1 MRRTLY
7 LSMVCLLSALSVA
20 GQTGLRDLNP
30 IEKQKLQYR
39 NCPVRRHELDAS
51 IQWKRG
57 LHERYL
63 YRKRGLVRAP
73 KQFGELSVG

>member
-7 LSMVCLLSALSVA
+7 LSMACLLSALSVV
-20 GQTGLRDLNP
+20 GQTGSRDLNP
-30 IEKQKLQYR
+30 IEKQKLQL
-39 NCPVRRHELDAS
+39 PELPSSQARAS

-73 KQFGELSVG
+73 E

>member
-7 LSMVCLLSALSVA
+7 LSMVCLLSAFSAV
-20 GQTGLRDLNP
+20 GQTGLRGLNP
-30 IEKQKLQYR
+30 IEKQKLQL
-39 NCPVRRHELDAS
+39 PELPAS
-51 IQWKRG
+51 KGTFRVIQWKRG

-73 KQFGELSVG
+73 E